1 MTTVARLLDSKGHDV
16 WSIAP
21 DASVYQAIE
30 LMAAKNI
37 GALLV
42 LEDDKAA
49 SRSQTAASRSQAAP
63 GRSQAAP
70 GRSQPVA
77 GIVSERDYA
86 RKVILQGKSSRKTP
100 VRDIMTTRVVYV
112 RPERTID
119 ECMALMTEHDIRHL
133 PVLDS
138 DDRPIGMISI
148 GDAVRSMLSEKEVL
162 IQQLE
167 SYITGR

>member
-21 DASVYQAIE
+21 DASVYEAIE

-49 SRSQTAASRSQAAP
+49 SHSQTM
-63 GRSQAAP
+63 
-70 GRSQPVA
+70 V

-86 RKVILQGKSSRKTP
+86 RKVILEGKSSRETP
-100 VRDIMTTRVVYV
+100 VRDIMTSKVYYV

-119 ECMALMTEHDIRHL
+119 ECMALMTEHDVRHL
-133 PVLDS
+133 PVLD
-138 DDRPIGMISI
+138 DNDRPVGMISI
-148 GDAVRSMLSEKEVL
+148 GDAVRSMLAEKETL
-162 IQQLE
+162 IEQLE

>member
-1 MTTVARLLDSKGHDV
+1 MTTVTRLLDSKGHDV
-16 WSIAP
+16 WSILP
-21 DASVYQAIE
+21 GASVYEAIE

-42 LEDDKAA
+42 LEAGKM
-49 SRSQTAASRSQAAP
+49 
-63 GRSQAAP
+63 
-70 GRSQPVA
+70 A

-86 RKVILQGKSSRKTP
+86 RKVILQGKSSRETP
-100 VRDIMTTRVVYV
+100 VREIMTTKVYYV

-119 ECMALMTEHDIRHL
+119 ECMALMAEHDIRHL
-133 PVLDS
+133 PVLGDS
-138 DDRPIGMISI
+138 DRPIGMISI
-148 GDAVRSMLSEKEVL
+148 GDAVRSMLAEKEIL